1 MPVQKITIEEFLLLA
16 KTNPVLDVRSP
27 GEFTHAQIPNAYN
40 LPLFNDEERAKV
52 GTVYKQQS
60 REEAIKIGL
69 DFFGPNMKAVVEK
82 VEAIVTS
89 YWLWVK
95 ICGLRVN

>member
-1 MPVQKITIEEFLLLA
+1 MLF
-16 KTNPVLDVRSP
+16 RS
-27 GEFTHAQIPNAYN
+27 YN

-89 YWLWVK
+89 Y
-95 ICGLRVN
+95 GLGVSGLNSLKKKPIQQLRKVIIK